1 MLKGVIFDMDGV
13 LVNNMAVHFRAFAAM
28 AERYNLQAEEGVDF
42 SHLNGRGNDD
52 IITALF
58 PAELVAEKGI
68 KALADEKEA
77 LYREI
82 YAPEIVPTAGLVS
95 LLGELKEA
103 GLRCAVGS
111 SGPRENVEFVLREC
125 HIEPYFDVRISGDMV
140 TRCKPDP
147 EIFLTA
153 AQQLGLEPSECL
165 VFEDAISGVRAAKA
179 AGMRVIA
186 LTTTH
191 SREQLLAEGAEIVA
205 NDFTTIG
212 IKDIRSL
219 YEE

>member
-1 MLKGVIFDMDGV
+1 MVKGIIFDMDGV
-13 LVNNMAVHFRAFAAM
+13 LVNNMAVHMQAFAAM
-28 AERYNLQAEEGVDF
+28 AERYNLTAEEGADF
-42 SHLNGRGNDD
+42 THLNGRGNDD

-58 PAELVAEKGI
+58 PAEIVAAKGI
-68 KALADEKEA
+68 QALADEKEA

-82 YAPEIVPTAGLVS
+82 YAPTIAPTKG
-95 LLGELKEA
+95 LGEILDSIHSA

-125 HIEPYFDVRISGDMV
+125 HIEPYFEVRISGDMV

-153 AQQLGLEPSECL
+153 AARLGLEPSECL

-179 AGMRVIA
+179 AGMKVIA

-191 SREQLLAEGAEIVA
+191 TREQLEEVGAEIVVE
-205 NDFTTIG
+205 DFRPITLDTIFA
-212 IKDIRSL
+212 L
-219 YEE
+219 YE

>member
-28 AERYNLQAEEGVDF
+28 AERYNLRAEEGADF

-52 IITALF
+52 IIVALF
-58 PAELVAEKGI
+58 PADLVAEKGVQ
-68 KALADEKEA
+68 ALADEKEA

-82 YAPEIVPTAGLVS
+82 YAPEIVPTKGLVR

-153 AQQLGLEPSECL
+153 ARRLGLEPNECL

-191 SREQLLAEGAEIVA
+191 TREQLLAEGAEIVA
-205 NDFTTIG
+205 EDFTTIS
-212 IKDIRSL
+212 IEQICSL

>member
-1 MLKGVIFDMDGV
+1 MVKGVIFDMDGV
-13 LVNNMAVHFRAFAAM
+13 LVNNMAIHFKAFAAM
-28 AERYNLQAEEGVDF
+28 AERYNLSSEREIDF
-42 SHLNGRGNDD
+42 THLNGRGNDD

-68 KALADEKEA
+68 QGLADEKEA

-82 YAPEIVPTAGLVS
+82 YEPTIKPTAGLVE
-95 LLGELKEA
+95 LLGEINGA

-111 SGPRENVEFVLREC
+111 SGPKENVEFVLRRC
-125 HIEPYFDVRISGDMV
+125 HIEPFFTARISGDMV

-147 EIFLTA
+147 EIFLSA
-153 AQQLGLEPSECL
+153 AAALNLAPEECL
-165 VFEDAISGVRAAKA
+165 VFEDAISGVKAAKA

-191 SREQLLAEGAEIVA
+191 TKEQLQKAGAEIIA
-205 NDFTTIG
+205 EDFSTISL
-212 IKDIRSL
+212 DTIRSL
-219 YEE
+219 YN

>member
-1 MLKGVIFDMDGV
+1 MDGV
-13 LVNNMAVHFRAFAAM
+13 LVNNMAVHFQAFAEM
-28 AERYNLQAEEGVDF
+28 AKRYNLTADEDTDF
-42 SHLNGRGNDD
+42 THLNGRGNDD

-58 PAELVAEKGI
+58 PRDIIAAKGL

-82 YAPEIVPTAGLVS
+82 YAPSIAPTKGLREV
-95 LLGELKEA
+95 LTAIRNE

-125 HIEPYFDVRISGDMV
+125 NIGEFFDVRISGDMV

-153 AQQLGLEPSECL
+153 ASRLGLNPEDCL
-165 VFEDAISGVRAAKA
+165 VFEDALSGVKA
-179 AGMRVIA
+179 AQAAGIKVIA

-191 SREQLLAEGAEIVA
+191 TREQLASAGVKIIAD
-205 NDFTTIG
+205 DFTLIDINT
-212 IKDIRSL
+212 IRSL
-219 YEE
+219 WE